1 MIRIGYGEDLHRLGA
16 NRPLILGGVEI
27 PFHTGLIGH
36 SDADVLLHALMDAL
50 LGAAALGDIGQH
62 FPDNNPK
69 YLNVDSRLLLKQVQ
83 KQLVQNHWEISNID
97 LTLILEKPRIAP
109 FITQIRAQI
118 AEVLHLELGQ
128 VSLKATTNEGV
139 DALGRGEAI
148 KAVAVVLLRGDN
160 HE

>member
-1 MIRIGYGEDLHRLGA
+1 MRIGYGEDLHRLGA